1 MPFNERLKKF
11 RLDNK
16 KTQKE
21 MAGFMEVSERMYQM
35 YEAGKKEPTISKIQN
50 LCKRCNVDLNYLL
63 KD

>member
-21 MAGFMEVSERMYQM
+21 MAAFMEVSERMYQM

>member
-1 MPFNERLKKF
+1 MPFKERLKQF

-21 MAGFMEVSERMYQM
+21 MALLMEVSERMYQM
-35 YEAGKKEPTISKIQN
+35 YEAGSKEPTISKIQN
-50 LCKRCNVDLNYLL
+50 LCKRCDIDLNYLL